1 VRHLHLKFDLYQLT
15 PLPDLVLLKVRSLA
29 GRGDVQSA
37 YAIIRSG
44 FCGTSAGSS
53 SSSPPSPG
61 SSHTLPHLLSLASP
75 YHISSV
81 RILPCHDLQGI
92 RQKSDLDI
100 VLADTLSFADY
111 GINVCGVLAKPD
123 VLRGI
128 WAAPI
133 ALEVLVFVF
142 TILNAAHR
150 PRPANLSLGKALY
163 RDGLLFFVAL
173 FALRVFNLVVIVSFR
188 SSLQFVGSWCVQA
201 LQILPNSH
209 VLPQF
214 DLGLQFRPTSSPY
227 SQPDA
232 EGKDDDH
239 SSRRRRGECCRN

>member
-1 VRHLHLKFDLYQLT
+1 MGPAPACHRHHHHRLDSVIYDHT
-15 PLPDLVLLKVRSLA
+15 CACRSLHIA
-29 GRGDVQSA
+29 
-37 YAIIRSG
+37 
-44 FCGTSAGSS
+44 
-53 SSSPPSPG
+53 
-61 SSHTLPHLLSLASP
+61 SH
-75 YHISSV
+75 
-81 RILPCHDLQGI
+81 PCVSCRHDLQGI
-92 RQKSDLDI
+92 RQKSDLCL
-100 VLADTLSFADY
+100 VLLADTLSFADY
-111 GINVCGVLAKPD
+111 GLNVCGVLAKPD

-201 LQILPNSH
+201 LWRVARSSH
-209 VLPQF
+209 LTCAPQL
-214 DLGLQFRPTSSPY
+214 DLGLQFCLASSPDP
-227 SQPDA
+227 QPDS
-232 EGKDDDH
+232 EGQNDDH
-239 SSRRRRGECCRN
+239 RRR